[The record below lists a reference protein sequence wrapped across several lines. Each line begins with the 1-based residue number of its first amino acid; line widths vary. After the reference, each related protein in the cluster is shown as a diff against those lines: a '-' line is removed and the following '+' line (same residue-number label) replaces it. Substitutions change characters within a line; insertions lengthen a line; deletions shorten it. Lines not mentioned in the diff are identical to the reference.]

1 MNIICFKQNYFSVLY
16 DDGDVIVMTMIVIML
31 LMMMKSTM
39 ITMEMMINNYIVINY
54 PISGGYYQNETGQ
67 IYGCK
72 QCNNGTFVLPDNR
85 PGTAL
90 LDCSVC
96 PIGTNKDAFAG
107 QYACPCLSNYTRRY
121 RFGHCDPCPAVGIY
135 CNHEIQQVNKGYYW
149 TWEWPNVAD
158 WKQNLKNYTNFFY
171 NIRQNRSNF
180 DAFNGTIPRSHP
192 CPLGN
197 RSCSKIGINPSCEKG
212 YTGWLCTEC
221 ESSSSWNTSYF
232 SGFQK
237 CVPCPPPWNF
247 ALTSTVL
254 FLMLIV
260 LFIII
265 WKSTQNRKSKPSV
278 LDRLLAQFK
287 ILLGFYQVI
296 GAMFS
301 ALESIHWPDKLSH
314 IASTME
320 ILQLNILRV
329 FVKPTCYFKSL
340 KFNAYHEFIIA
351 LSFVGVICL
360 TAFMWYVLRIAY
372 LRVKYGV
379 YLHRSTY
386 ARDTRM
392 ICFVFTI
399 VILFITY
406 PSVCSVTLALLPT
419 GCDTFYLDENNRY
432 YVRRLR
438 ADYSI
443 DCDKD
448 IHRSYM
454 SAAFA
459 ALLYIVGFPVFLFI
473 LLWKHRRH
481 IFEMKASKDARC
493 ICNKS
498 VQTDNTDQINEN
510 EVVDPPIASVAA
522 YSINVS
528 DRDVENIDDNN
539 NENYEANLQ
548 DNVDDV
554 SVEDYDLN
562 FEADATPKE
571 NTFPVW
577 LLFLCE
583 NYKAEF
589 WYWEIFEITR
599 KLLQI
604 SVLTM
609 FGSSDAWY
617 LSVTVA
623 VSLVYLTSYVYC
635 KPISNRFEHAL
646 HITSLLSISLNLLVA
661 TSLKMSE
668 NNSMKKSDSAVVT
681 ITLVVLNVGVLL
693 AVVGK

>member
-1 MNIICFKQNYFSVLY
+1 MATTLSMN
-16 DDGDVIVMTMIVIML
+16 DDDDDMIMMMMMMLLMLLLLL
-31 LMMMKSTM
+31 LMMMNNRFIM
-39 ITMEMMINNYIVINY
+39 IYH
-54 PISGGYYQNETGQ
+54 ISGGYYQNETGQ

-72 QCNNGTFVLPDNR
+72 LCNNGTFVTPKNS
-85 PGTAL
+85 PGKSVS
-90 LDCSVC
+90 DCSVC

-107 QYACPCLSNYTRRY
+107 QYACPCLRDYTRRY
-121 RFGHCDPCPAVGIY
+121 RFGPCEPCPAVGVY
-135 CNHEIQQVNKGYYW
+135 CHREIQLVNKGFYW
-149 TWEWPNVAD
+149 TWEWPNVTD
-158 WKQNLKNYTNFFY
+158 WKDNFRNYTNFV
-171 NIRQNRSNF
+171 NSIRQNRSNL
-180 DAFNGTIPRSHP
+180 DAFNGTMPRPHP

-197 RSCSKIGINPSCEKG
+197 RSCSKIGINTTCEKG

-221 ESSSSWNTSYF
+221 ESTSSWNTSYF

-237 CVPCPPPWNF
+237 CVPCPPPWYF
-247 ALTSTVL
+247 ALTFTIL
-254 FLMLIV
+254 LLMFIV

-265 WKSTQNRKSKPSV
+265 WKSTQNRKTKPSV

-301 ALESIHWPDKLSH
+301 ALETIHWPDKLSH

-320 ILQLNILRV
+320 VLQMNILRV

-340 KFNAYHEFIIA
+340 KFNAHHEFVIA
-351 LSFVGVICL
+351 LSFVGLVCL
-360 TAFMWYVLRIAY
+360 TAIIWYVLRIAY
-372 LRVKYGV
+372 LRVKFGV
-379 YLHRSTY
+379 YLHSSIY
-386 ARDTRM
+386 ASDTRM
-392 ICFVFTI
+392 RCIVFTI

-406 PSVCSVTLALLPT
+406 PSVCSVTLELLPT
-419 GCDTFYLDENNRY
+419 GCDIFYLDENNRY

-443 DCDKD
+443 DCDTD
-448 IHRSYM
+448 IHRSYT
-454 SAAFA
+454 SAAFT
-459 ALLYIVGFPVFLFI
+459 ALVYIVGFPVFLFI
-473 LLWKHRRH
+473 LLWKHRQD
-481 IFEMKASKDARC
+481 IYEMKASKNMKQ
-493 ICNKS
+493 ICDKC
-498 VQTDNTDQINEN
+498 VQTDDI
-510 EVVDPPIASVAA
+510 VPIDEHEAA
-522 YSINVS
+522 DAESIGSCSTNVNFL
-528 DRDVENIDDNN
+528 DIDTIDNN
-539 NENYEANLQ
+539 NNANNEDNCQ
-548 DNVDDV
+548 GNVDNTT
-554 SVEDYDLN
+554 VEDNDFN
-562 FEADATPKE
+562 FESVVTQKE

-589 WYWEIFEITR
+589 WYWEIVEITR

-623 VSLVYLTSYVYC
+623 VSLVYLTSYAYC

-668 NNSMKKSDSAVVT
+668 TGSKEESDNAGVT
-681 ITLVVLNVGVLL
+681 VTLIVLNAGVLL
-693 AVVGK
+693 AVFGKW

>member
-1 MNIICFKQNYFSVLY
+1 MTSFIINCQ
-16 DDGDVIVMTMIVIML
+16 IA
-31 LMMMKSTM
+31 
-39 ITMEMMINNYIVINY
+39 
-54 PISGGYYQNETGQ
+54 GGYYQNETGQ

-72 QCNNGTFVLPDNR
+72 RCNNGTFVLPGKR
-85 PGTAL
+85 PGKAP

-96 PIGTNKDAFAG
+96 PVGTNKDAFAG

-121 RFGHCDPCPAVGIY
+121 RFGQCEPCPAVGVY
-135 CNHEIQQVNKGYYW
+135 CDHEVQQVKQGFYW
-149 TWEWPNVAD
+149 TWEWPNVTD
-158 WKQNLKNYTNFFY
+158 WKQNLKNYTHFVKFISY
-171 NIRQNRSNF
+171 NNSFLNT
-180 DAFNGTIPRSHP
+180 FNGTMPRPHL

-247 ALTSTVL
+247 ALTFTIL

-260 LFIII
+260 LFLII

-320 ILQLNILRV
+320 VLQLNILRV

-340 KFNAYHEFIIA
+340 KFNAYHEFVIA
-351 LSFVGVICL
+351 LSFVGIVCL
-360 TAFMWYVLRIAY
+360 TALLWYVLRITY
-372 LRVKYGV
+372 LRLKFGV
-379 YLHRSTY
+379 YLHSSTY
-386 ARDTRM
+386 ARDTKMR
-392 ICFVFTI
+392 CLVFTI
-399 VILFITY
+399 VTLFITY
-406 PSVCSVTLALLPT
+406 PSVCSVTLELLPT

-443 DCDKD
+443 DCDTD
-448 IHRSYM
+448 IHRSFTA
-454 SAAFA
+454 AAFA
-459 ALLYIVGFPVFLFI
+459 ALVYIVGFPVLLFI
-473 LLWKHRRH
+473 LLWKHRGD
-481 IFEMKASKDARC
+481 IFEMKASKNAKNT
-493 ICNKS
+493 CNKS
-498 VQTDNTDQINEN
+498 VQTDDTDKRNED
-510 EVVDPPIASVAA
+510 EVVDSPITSVAA
-522 YSINVS
+522 CSINVNVC
-528 DRDVENIDDNN
+528 DIENIENN
-539 NENYEANLQ
+539 NDVNFEDDLQ

-562 FEADATPKE
+562 FEAAAAPNE

-589 WYWEIFEITR
+589 WYWEIVEITR

-609 FGSSDAWY
+609 FGSTDAWY
-617 LSVTVA
+617 LSITVA
-623 VSLVYLTSYVYC
+623 VSLVYLTSYAYC
-635 KPISNRFEHAL
+635 KPISDRFEHAL
-646 HITSLLSISLNLLVA
+646 HISSLMSISLNLLVA

-668 NNSMKKSDSAVVT
+668 NDSMKETDNAVVT
-681 ITLVVLNVGVLL
+681 VTLIVLNVGVLV
-693 AVVGK
+693 AVVGKWLTYF

>member
-1 MNIICFKQNYFSVLY
+1 M
-16 DDGDVIVMTMIVIML
+16 
-31 LMMMKSTM
+31 
-39 ITMEMMINNYIVINY
+39 
-54 PISGGYYQNETGQ
+54 
-67 IYGCK
+67 
-72 QCNNGTFVLPDNR
+72 
-85 PGTAL
+85 
-90 LDCSVC
+90 
-96 PIGTNKDAFAG
+96 
-107 QYACPCLSNYTRRY
+107 
-121 RFGHCDPCPAVGIY
+121 
-135 CNHEIQQVNKGYYW
+135 
-149 TWEWPNVAD
+149 
-158 WKQNLKNYTNFFY
+158 
-171 NIRQNRSNF
+171 
-180 DAFNGTIPRSHP
+180 
-192 CPLGN
+192 
-197 RSCSKIGINPSCEKG
+197 
-212 YTGWLCTEC
+212 EC

-247 ALTSTVL
+247 ALTFTIL
-254 FLMLIV
+254 LLMLIV
-260 LFIII
+260 LFLII

-320 ILQLNILRV
+320 VLQLNILRV

-340 KFNAYHEFIIA
+340 KFNAYHEFVIA
-351 LSFVGVICL
+351 FSFVGFACL
-360 TAFMWYVLRIAY
+360 TALLWYMLRIAY
-372 LRVKYGV
+372 LRVKFGV
-379 YLHRSTY
+379 YLHSSSY

-392 ICFVFTI
+392 RCFVFTI

-406 PSVCSVTLALLPT
+406 PSVCSVTLELLPT

-432 YVRRLR
+432 YMRRLR

-443 DCDKD
+443 DCDTD
-448 IHRSYM
+448 IHRSYTT
-454 SAAFA
+454 AAFA
-459 ALLYIVGFPVFLFI
+459 ALLYIVGFPVFLFV
-473 LLWKHRRH
+473 LMWKHRED
-481 IFEMKASKDARC
+481 ISEMKASKGAKH

-498 VQTDNTDQINEN
+498 VQTDDTLQVNED
-510 EVVDPPIASVAA
+510 EVESVAA
-522 YSINVS
+522 CSINVS
-528 DRDVENIDDNN
+528 IRDIDIDNN
-539 NENYEANLQ
+539 NDINFEGDLQ
-548 DNVDDV
+548 DNEDNV

-562 FEADATPKE
+562 FEAAATQKE
-571 NTFPVW
+571 TTFPVW

-583 NYKAEF
+583 NYKAEY
-589 WYWEIFEITR
+589 WYWEIVEITR

-623 VSLVYLTSYVYC
+623 VSLVYLTSYAYC
-635 KPISNRFEHAL
+635 KPISNRFEHTL

-668 NNSMKKSDSAVVT
+668 NDSVKETDNAVVT
-681 ITLVVLNVGVLL
+681 VTLIVLNVGVLL
-693 AVVGK
+693 AVVGKWITNFD